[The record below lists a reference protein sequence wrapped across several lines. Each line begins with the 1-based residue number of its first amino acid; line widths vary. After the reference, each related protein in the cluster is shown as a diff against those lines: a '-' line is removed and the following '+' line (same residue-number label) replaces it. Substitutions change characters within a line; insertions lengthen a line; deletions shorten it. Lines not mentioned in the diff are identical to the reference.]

1 MRSYR
6 GTSNNCIKMKRQNIT
21 TILLT
26 LILLLFSLNGYCT
39 KRKSRKEIKTMSHFG
54 VYGGLGYSNLLH
66 NIQNT
71 NNVGGGTGML
81 GLQYFLSHPS
91 HFNMHLGVE
100 AMFFNS
106 FTTLND
112 FTLNSK
118 FYYNDP
124 WNTNYEMYSNMEFD
138 KYNEQHNIL
147 SVNIPLMFGAEFN
160 KFYFAVGAKGKY
172 SLWSYCLTHTDMT
185 STAIDPNLIEGIE
198 GLPNHDIGKKH
209 FKSQNP
215 VKFGLDVTASAEIGI
230 ILDDWMSNRSTFYG
244 KGRKRKPV
252 HYRLG
257 LFADYGI
264 LNQNTFNHSDM
275 VVTFPNSAPNG
286 TGGYIVPQKELGNMH
301 NNSLLTTDI
310 SKSNPFN
317 TFVVGVKFSV
327 LFQVSK
333 TPAPPKKK
341 TRKKPTV
348 RPVTVS
354 QNETSKFVC
363 NIKDADSGKPVD
375 ANISIFQL
383 DGQKDTIC
391 YATADKHTGNFENN
405 LNNKLR
411 YGINISK
418 DGYFIYKD
426 TIENLSDTMFISLKP
441 IKSNTTFIVQNLF
454 FDVDKTTIK
463 SSSAKALEEIFEL
476 LKDNPTINIIITGHT
491 DNTASDAYNMR
502 LSQGRAKSVYN
513 EMVKRGIDPSRRKW
527 QGKGMREPIDTNSTE
542 EGRAKNRRVEITIQ

>member
-1 MRSYR
+1 
-6 GTSNNCIKMKRQNIT
+6 MKRQNIT

-26 LILLLFSLNGYCT
+26 LLLLLFTLNGYCT
-39 KRKSRKEIKTMSHFG
+39 KHRSKKEIKTMSHFG

-66 NIQNT
+66 NIPNT
-71 NNVGGGTGML
+71 NNVGGGTGLL

-91 HFNMHLGVE
+91 HFNMHLGIE

-124 WNTNYEMYSNMEFD
+124 WNTNYEMDYRMSFD

-160 KFYFAVGAKGKY
+160 NIYFAIGAKGKY
-172 SLWSYCLTHTDMT
+172 SLMGYGLTNTNMT
-185 STAIDPNLIEGIE
+185 TTAIDPNLIEEIE
-198 GLPNHDIGKKH
+198 GLPNHDIDTRH
-209 FKSQNP
+209 YKSNNKL
-215 VKFGLDVTASAEIGI
+215 KFGLDVTASAEIGI
-230 ILDDWMSNRSTFYG
+230 ILDEWMSSRSTHYG

-257 LFADYGI
+257 IFADYGI
-264 LNQNTFNHSDM
+264 LNQNTFTHSDIL
-275 VVTFPNSAPNG
+275 VTFPNSSTNG
-286 TGGYIVPQKELGNMH
+286 TGGYVVPQNELGNMH

-310 SKSNPFN
+310 SKANRFN
-317 TFVVGVKFSV
+317 TLVVGVKFSI

-341 TRKKPTV
+341 VRKKPTV
-348 RPVTVS
+348 RPVTVN
-354 QNETSKFVC
+354 QNEASKFVC
-363 NIKDADSGKPVD
+363 NIKDADTGQPLD
-375 ANISIFQL
+375 ANISIYKIE
-383 DGQKDTIC
+383 GSKDTIC
-391 YATADKHTGNFENN
+391 YAISDKNTGNFNN
-405 LNNKLR
+405 DLSNKSR
-411 YGINISK
+411 YGINVSK
-418 DGYFIYKD
+418 DGYFVYKD
-426 TIENLSDTMFISLKP
+426 TIESITDTMFVALKP
-441 IKSNTTFIVQNLF
+441 IKSNTTFIIQNLF

-463 SSSAKALEEIFEL
+463 STSEEALEEIYNL
-476 LKDNPTINIIITGHT
+476 LEDNPSIKIIITGHT

-513 EMVKRGIDPSRRKW
+513 EMVKRGIDPSRMKW
-527 QGKGMREPIDTNSTE
+527 QGKGMRQPIDTNSTV
-542 EGRAKNRRVEITIQ
+542 EGRARNRRVEITIQ

>member
-1 MRSYR
+1 
-6 GTSNNCIKMKRQNIT
+6 MKKLNFT

-26 LILLLFSLNGYCT
+26 LILLLISSNVYCA
-39 KRKSRKEIKTMSHFG
+39 KHKARKETKTMSHFG

-124 WNTNYEMYSNMEFD
+124 WNTNYEMDYKMEFD

-147 SVNIPLMFGAEFN
+147 SVNVPLMFGAEFN

-172 SLWSYCLTHTDMT
+172 SLWSYCMSNTNMT
-185 STAIDPNLIEGIE
+185 SRAIDPNLAEDIE
-198 GLPNHDIGKKH
+198 GLPNHDIGTRH
-209 FKSQNP
+209 YKSQNP
-215 VKFGLDVTASAEIGI
+215 IKFGLDVTASAEIGI
-230 ILDDWMSNRSTFYG
+230 ILDDWMSKQSTNYG
-244 KGRKRKPV
+244 RGRNRKPI

-264 LNQNTFNHSDM
+264 LNQNTFSHSDM
-275 VVTFPNSAPNG
+275 VVTFPNSVSNG
-286 TGGYIVPQKELGNMH
+286 TGYIVPQKELGNMH
-301 NNSLLTTDI
+301 NNSLLATDI
-310 SKSNPFN
+310 SNSNPFN
-317 TFVVGVKFSV
+317 TLVVGVKFSV
-327 LFQVSK
+327 LFQVSR

-341 TRKKPTV
+341 PRKKPTV

-354 QNETSKFVC
+354 QDETEKFIC
-363 NIKDADSGKPVD
+363 NIKDADTKKPVD
-375 ANISIFQL
+375 AQISIFQL
-383 DGQKDTIC
+383 EGSKDTVC
-391 YATADKHTGNFENN
+391 YAKSDKYTGNFENN
-405 LNNKLR
+405 LEHKIR

-418 DGYFIYKD
+418 DGYFTYKD
-426 TIENLSDTMFISLKP
+426 TIESLSDTMFISLKP
-441 IKSNTTFIVQNLF
+441 IKSNTTFIIKDLF

-463 SSSAKALEEIFEL
+463 SSSTPALEEIFEL
-476 LKDNPTINIIITGHT
+476 LEDNPSIKIIITGHT

-513 EMVKRGIDPSRRKW
+513 EMIKRGIDPSRMKW
-527 QGKGMREPIDTNSTE
+527 QGKGMRQPIDTNRTE
-542 EGRAKNRRVEITIQ
+542 EGRARNRRVEITIQ